1 MSESLAGARPRR
13 VVAPIAIRAVVLLAG
28 IALVV
33 LPGSLHPVPVL
44 ITLVG
49 LAGALFDPRTIGV
62 SVLSI
67 GFVIGWVAADGWTHA
82 LPIARTVPAAAALY
96 VAHVSTALAAAAPL
110 RAGVDPAALRHWLH
124 GCVWP
129 VLAGAAIVA
138 ADEALPERTGTAW
151 VEVAGLAALTVFA
164 GAAVHAVRRHRAD

>member
-1 MSESLAGARPRR
+1 MSQTLQYNPRHL
-13 VVAPIAIRAVVLLAG
+13 VAPLAIRAVVLIAG

-67 GFVIGWVAADGWTHA
+67 GFVIAWLAADGWTHA
-82 LPIARTVPAAAALY
+82 LPVARTVPAAAALY
-96 VAHVSTALAAAAPL
+96 VAHVSTAFAAAAPV
-110 RAGVDPAALRHWLH
+110 RAKIDPAALRHWLR
-124 GCVWP
+124 GCIWP
-129 VLAGAAIVA
+129 VLAGAAIIAV
-138 ADEALPERTGTAW
+138 DEVLPERTGSVW
-151 VEVAGLAALTVFA
+151 VEVAGLAGLMVFA
-164 GAAVHAVRRHRAD
+164 GVAVRAVRRRRAD